1 MLSEYMGFMGSMQ
14 SPSRLQAAFLV
25 SIFAISILA
34 PALMPVAEAPGTA
47 TLAETLNAVINNVD
61 WANGDSWTSNWAMIL
76 GDRGASAYDQAI
88 VADVARGGYG
98 YIDALYV
105 ARLAELSGYSSETIA
120 NATKSALEQIE
131 MSGGL
136 LINYWPDTDG
146 DFLLYDRFALWGYTY
161 AEQSNLT
168 SKWNVTQAFNDFARI
183 YDRSGVMLQCD
194 PRDNYAFGSSRY
206 YDEHA
211 ETLSVFL
218 RFFEQG
224 VPEALGYA
232 DDVWN
237 KVQPEHWNT
246 RYGFYGYRD
255 TAGIECEMGNF
266 AQVIAEYKSLKGGT
280 IPYWN
285 RVIQDLNYTLLANG
299 WSSPG
304 WSSPGV
310 IVHATWNPERRMWE
324 TLGATMALQGV
335 FPDFTSG
342 MKSAWADMLRGARPA
357 WEGLVA
363 SDLNQNGHFKGTSSS
378 TTSSNDATVCAAA
391 TMFLY
396 GIVPVTGSLAIPA
409 MEESYPHKTP
419 PIAAS
424 SFKFDYADRIIRIPV
439 RAGQMTFI
447 YGTTPVN
454 CTFPSDGVYT
464 LKFSDDWNRILTVND
479 KPVDKE
485 AYLQMVSDPMQDIYL
500 GGQAMNF
507 TATVFN
513 GLNTTFESTLALNI
527 TGPDGYYHH
536 DSRPVA
542 VAAGEIQDYI
552 FSWVVPDDVGMY
564 VVGVDL
570 VSAQLI
576 GHDAIFLDVEN
587 PLPSPSPSLTPT
599 PTPYATPTPTPS
611 PTLTPSP
618 SPTPKPSPTPS
629 PITTPKPSPTITV
642 TPTPTPTATP
652 SKLPTEIPA
661 SPTPTPSPEQASTI
675 GVLPPEAFYA
685 AVIIGVGAIIAIAT
699 IVQKKNKK

>member
-14 SPSRLQAAFLV
+14 SASRLQAALLA
-25 SIFAISILA
+25 SIFVISILA
-34 PALMPVAEAPGTA
+34 PALIPVAEAPGNA

-61 WANGDSWTSNWAMIL
+61 WKYGDSWTSNWAIIL
-76 GDRGASAYDQAI
+76 GDRGESAFDQAI
-88 VADVARGGYG
+88 AADVARGGYG

-105 ARLAELSGYSSETIA
+105 ARLAELSGYSSETIV
-120 NATKSALEQIE
+120 NATKSALEHIK
-131 MSGGL
+131 MCGGL
-136 LINYWPDTDG
+136 PINYWPDIDG
-146 DFLLYDRFALWGYTY
+146 DYLLYDRFALWGYTY
-161 AEQSNLT
+161 AEQFNLT
-168 SKWNVTQAFNDFARI
+168 SKWNVTQAFNDFTRI

-194 PRDNYAFGSSRY
+194 PRDNYAYGSSRY

-211 ETLSVFL
+211 QTLSVFL

-232 DDVWN
+232 DEVWN
-237 KVQPEHWNT
+237 EVQPEHWNT
-246 RYGFYGYRD
+246 QYGFYGYRD

-266 AQVIAEYKSLKGGT
+266 AQVIAEYKSFKGGT
-280 IPYWN
+280 IPYWD
-285 RVIQDLNYTLLANG
+285 RVIQDLNSTLLANG
-299 WSSPG
+299 WSSLG

-324 TLGATMALQGV
+324 TLGVTMALQGL
-335 FPDFTSG
+335 FPDFTLG
-342 MKSAWADMLRGARPA
+342 MKSAWADMLMGARPA

-439 RAGQMTFI
+439 RAGEMTFI

-454 CTFPSDGVYT
+454 CTFPSDGIYT

-479 KPVDKE
+479 KPIDKE
-485 AYLQMVSDPMQDIYL
+485 VNLQMVADPIQDTYL

-507 TATVFN
+507 TVTVFN

-542 VAAGEIQDYI
+542 IAAGKIQDYI
-552 FSWVVPDDVGMY
+552 FSWVIPDAVGMY
-564 VVGVDL
+564 VVEVDL
-570 VSAQLI
+570 VSAQLTA
-576 GHDAIFLDVEN
+576 HDTTFLDVEN
-587 PLPSPSPSLTPT
+587 PLPSPSPSPTPT
-599 PTPYATPTPTPS
+599 PTNAGTPSPTPSATPTPTPS
-611 PTLTPSP
+611 PTPTPTP
-618 SPTPKPSPTPS
+618 SPTP
-629 PITTPKPSPTITV
+629 TIAV
-642 TPTPTPTATP
+642 TPRSTPTATP
-652 SKLPTEIPA
+652 SPVPTEIPV
-661 SPTPTPSPEQASTI
+661 SPTPTPPPEPISAI
-675 GVLPPEAFYA
+675 WVLPPEDFYA
-685 AVIIGVGAIIAIAT
+685 AVIMGVGAIIAVAT
-699 IVQKKNKK
+699 IVLKKNKK